1 MLAVLDLDENK
12 NKSGESNRVWGENK
26 ESSERSWDGIEEI
39 TGRNKVVSRQEKKES
54 RRLEEKGQSNSCQS

>member
-12 NKSGESNRVWGENK
+12 NKSGESNRIWGENK

-39 TGRNKVVSRQEKKES
+39 TGRNEVVSR
-54 RRLEEKGQSNSCQS
+54 